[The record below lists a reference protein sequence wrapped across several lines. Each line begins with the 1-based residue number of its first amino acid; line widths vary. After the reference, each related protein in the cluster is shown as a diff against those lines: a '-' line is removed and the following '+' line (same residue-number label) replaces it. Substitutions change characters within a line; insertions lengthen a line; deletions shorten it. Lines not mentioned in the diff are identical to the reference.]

1 MITSKMN
8 VIHLKFSEIE
18 CTFPSVQNAY
28 HKNLHKNIADWYTS
42 DKKEKKE

>member
-18 CTFPSVQNAY
+18 LTFLSVQNAY
-28 HKNLHKNIADWYTS
+28 HKNVAEWYTS
-42 DKKEKKE
+42 DKKNKKEI